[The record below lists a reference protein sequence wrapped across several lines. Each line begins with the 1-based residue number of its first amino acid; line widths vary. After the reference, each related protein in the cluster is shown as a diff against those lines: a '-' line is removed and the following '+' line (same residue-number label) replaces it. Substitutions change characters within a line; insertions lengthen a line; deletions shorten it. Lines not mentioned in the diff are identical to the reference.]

1 MNDQPAGEPTPQEFW
16 ESRYRERDAIWSGN
30 PNGSLVAVVGRI
42 TPGTALDIGCGEGGD
57 AVWLA
62 EKGWKVTALDI
73 SQTALDRGA
82 AAASARGLGPEI
94 SWIQAD
100 LATWTPDATYDL
112 VAASFLQSP
121 VHLPRAQVLRT
132 AAQAVAHGGLFVVI
146 AHASAPPWAHEAHEH
161 HDQMLGSSELSTLVA
176 LDGAQWELEICE
188 EHRRTAVSPE
198 GEIAEIDDAVVVWR
212 RL

>member
-1 MNDQPAGEPTPQEFW
+1 MSEPTPQEFW
-16 ESRYRERDAIWSGN
+16 ENRYRERDAIWSGN

-82 AAASARGLGPEI
+82 QAAQARGLGNAI
-94 SWIQAD
+94 TWTLAD
-100 LATWTPDATYDL
+100 LSTWKPDATYDL
-112 VAASFLQSP
+112 VTASFLQSP
-121 VHLPRAQVLRT
+121 VHLPRAEVLNT
-132 AAQAVAHGGLFVVI
+132 AAEAVAKGGLFVVI
-146 AHASAPPWAHEAHEH
+146 AHATAPPWAHEAMQHQ
-161 HDQMLGSSELSTLVA
+161 DQLMGASELSALVG
-176 LDGAQWELEICE
+176 LSGDTWELEVCE
-188 EHRRTAVSPE
+188 EHRRGVTSPE
-198 GEIAEIDDAVVVWR
+198 GESAEIDDAVVVWR